1 MGLWAAMQAPLV
13 IYFLVIG
20 IYLFFHGVVNCE
32 AVDLAR
38 FPGINS
44 KSLAGKT
51 VVGIATQRM
60 TNDAS
65 YIFNRYNV
73 LINILL
79 LKQWILK

>member
-1 MGLWAAMQAPLV
+1 MIYSLV
-13 IYFLVIG
+13 IE
-20 IYLFFHGVVNCE
+20 IYLFFDGLVNYE
-32 AVDLAR
+32 AKDLAR
-38 FPGINS
+38 FSGINS

-51 VVGIATQRM
+51 VAGTATQRM